1 MTLDGLSLRLIVNEL
16 GALKDSKIE
25 KIYQP
30 AKDDITL
37 LLHTKNGKKRLLI
50 SASGGDCRLNLSEAQ
65 TKNPDKAPNFCMLLR
80 KYIMGGRIEGVEQVG
95 FERVASIVISA
106 RDEIGVVSEYRLI
119 AEIMGKYSNIILTRN
134 GVILDSIHRVPPDMS
149 SVRQVLPGM
158 KYTLFPMDKLDPV
171 CADTEMIAEKISSGR
186 IMPFVAGVSDM
197 TEKEIFLRTLGR
209 EKPGM
214 LSEAEALAA
223 ANGLK
228 KFFEDALSSP
238 NPAVQSRNG
247 KPYFYSPLPFFTQSE
262 EGRKYYPTMNEAVD
276 AFFTVRG
283 NAHALEMKK
292 NVLKRVLK
300 RSITKAAK
308 KLSIQ
313 TDALNSKEKSEK
325 LRLFGEL
332 LSANIYMIKRG
343 ADKACVLNY
352 YTNENIE
359 IPLDPALSPS
369 ANVDAYFKKS
379 SKLKTAAAMAK
390 TRCEELSKELEYL
403 EELDYELDKA
413 KTLADAE
420 EVRLDLIRFGYL
432 EQTDKKKILRTDPLE
447 SPMQFVT
454 SDGFT
459 VLAGRNNRQNDALT
473 FHAAGAE
480 DMWFHVKGAPGSH
493 VILFLKGKEPTDT
506 AIEQAAAIA
515 AKNSSVKG
523 AKCEV
528 DYTRVKYIWKAN
540 GAKPG
545 MVLFKNQKTVIAN
558 GEDAPP
564 EVNI

>member
-1 MTLDGLSLRLIVNEL
+1 
-16 GALKDSKIE
+16 
-25 KIYQP
+25 
-30 AKDDITL
+30 
-37 LLHTKNGKKRLLI
+37 
-50 SASGGDCRLNLSEAQ
+50 
-65 TKNPDKAPNFCMLLR
+65 
-80 KYIMGGRIEGVEQVG
+80 
-95 FERVASIVISA
+95 
-106 RDEIGVVSEYRLI
+106 
-119 AEIMGKYSNIILTRN
+119 
-134 GVILDSIHRVPPDMS
+134 
-149 SVRQVLPGM
+149 
-158 KYTLFPMDKLDPV
+158 
-171 CADTEMIAEKISSGR
+171 
-186 IMPFVAGVSDM
+186 
-197 TEKEIFLRTLGR
+197 
-209 EKPGM
+209 
-214 LSEAEALAA
+214 
-223 ANGLK
+223 
-228 KFFEDALSSP
+228 
-238 NPAVQSRNG
+238 
-247 KPYFYSPLPFFTQSE
+247 
-262 EGRKYYPTMNEAVD
+262 
-276 AFFTVRG
+276 
-283 NAHALEMKK
+283 
-292 NVLKRVLK
+292 
-300 RSITKAAK
+300 
-308 KLSIQ
+308 
-313 TDALNSKEKSEK
+313 
-325 LRLFGEL
+325 
-332 LSANIYMIKRG
+332 
-343 ADKACVLNY
+343 
-352 YTNENIE
+352 
-359 IPLDPALSPS
+359 
-369 ANVDAYFKKS
+369 